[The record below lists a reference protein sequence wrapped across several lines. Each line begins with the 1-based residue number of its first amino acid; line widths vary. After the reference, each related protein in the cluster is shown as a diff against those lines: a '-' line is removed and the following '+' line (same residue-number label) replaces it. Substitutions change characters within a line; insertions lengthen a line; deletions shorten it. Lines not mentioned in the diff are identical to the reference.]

1 MSKQS
6 IYNILAAKSE
16 PVKVELTALSDLKDL
31 AAQAAAASL
40 KAGTGLDSV
49 ITGLAQ
55 ARKIANTGLSQAR
68 RAVAVSKD
76 LGIDT
81 AEFEKLE
88 QMFSRWYDDY
98 ENSIKL
104 VQQLQNRL

>member
-1 MSKQS
+1 MSKQTV
-6 IYNILAAKSE
+6 YNILASK
-16 PVKVELTALSDLKDL
+16 PVKVEFTALSDLKDL
-31 AAQAAAASL
+31 ATRASAASL